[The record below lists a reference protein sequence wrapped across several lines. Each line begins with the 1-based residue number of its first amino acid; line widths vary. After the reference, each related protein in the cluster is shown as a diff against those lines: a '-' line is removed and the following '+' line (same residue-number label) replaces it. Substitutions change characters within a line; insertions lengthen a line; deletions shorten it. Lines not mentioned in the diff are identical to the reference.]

1 MGLISVEQGEVKI
14 QGEKQYVLLMV
25 SASETDGVRDW
36 FEKSSASL
44 GVEVVVTADIRGKP
58 PLEEPIGLLALLRF
72 ENIPQ
77 MRATITKIVRELREH
92 DSWTF
97 DFMRVSWID
106 IDSWLTVRS
115 QNESKRLVTTDGR
128 ISFRN
133 RRYRVGERLR
143 GEYVDLSADDE
154 NLNVYHGGVLI
165 KSFKLRI

>member
-14 QGEKQYVLLMV
+14 QGEKQYILLMV

-36 FEKSSASL
+36 FEKASASL

-72 ENIPQ
+72 DTIPQ
-77 MRATITKIVRELREH
+77 MRATITKIVSELREH
-92 DSWTF
+92 DNWTF
-97 DFMRVSWID
+97 DLMRASWID
-106 IDSWLTVRS
+106 IGSGLTVRS

-128 ISFRN
+128 IHFRN

-143 GEYVDLSADDE
+143 GEYVELLIDSEDLR
-154 NLNVYHGGVLI
+154 VYHDGVLV
-165 KSFKLRI
+165 KTFKLRS